1 MLFPFDQEVLEEREE
16 FDSNI
21 DACLIQFRSILVE
34 VSVKYRDHLK
44 LALLWA
50 SSEVFPRCTFSEIRR
65 IIFGL
70 FPKLLPQFLNTFD
83 VSVRAYEDEIATDGI
98 ALDLFVKVIE
108 TISKYNRL

>member
-1 MLFPFDQEVLEEREE
+1 MLNSVQKYTR
-16 FDSNI
+16 
-21 DACLIQFRSILVE
+21 RSC
-34 VSVKYRDHLK
+34 SVKYRDHLK

-70 FPKLLPQFLNTFD
+70 FPKLLLSILAVTLYNSKCK
-83 VSVRAYEDEIATDGI
+83 SVCTDEIATDGI

-108 TISKYNRL
+108 TTQNTI